1 MDVTAQLQALIL
13 GWRARTWTAPHS
25 CGRQAWG
32 AADERCLTWTGSPG
46 AGVKLALSQARVT
59 LRQPVSRGV
68 GLSAY
73 RGATTFF
80 LEVGSVRTT
89 QLLHMCFH
97 VSSRFATR
105 QLVTACAV
113 ALGAAALVAGT
124 PQYLRAQTTAPAT
137 QEIEGFPRKSNS
149 PEAQQARQAQDAFEQ
164 THRQGLRFYN
174 GGADATCEEA
184 IGRICYWNNNGDVP
198 PPAER
203 SDAKVERTQLIGIL
217 ERAAKASP
225 GDDWVVGMLVRYDIE
240 ADRPDSALRAARG
253 CAGTG
258 WWCSALQGLALHTV
272 SEHVAATA
280 AFQRMLKEMPQ
291 NMRCEWTEIG
301 LWLSSDSATQRAYRA
316 RPCEERMKSDLKLF
330 RLAQPL
336 WSVPTNDLYNELLAR
351 HAMSTVHGLGRIPY
365 DIGWGADLLES
376 QVRYGWPV
384 NWSVQNGGVGD
395 PRPPSVIGHEPTPSY
410 DFLANTSALAN
421 PFTATAA
428 DWPLNRRKARTRYA
442 PRYASGFG
450 VPPYQFARFRR
461 GDSTVVAGAYRLI
474 RELEMGRGPY
484 NAALVLDALDDK
496 MPMIMRR
503 DNAAANGAI
512 LTKIGATPFL
522 ASLEIV
528 APNGRR
534 AARVREAVQPLAATR
549 KVSDILLTTRGDPS
563 GQPSLE
569 SAASMAFGGADI
581 DGGTTIG
588 LYWENYLDVSP
599 ATPAQTS
606 IRATRVGASFMQRL
620 SSTLRLSKAVQPVS
634 QRISDPGRPDG
645 LPGRSIS
652 LSWPQVPDGDYLLT
666 LMVQNASGKDSTST
680 LIRVRDRK

>member
-1 MDVTAQLQALIL
+1 VRTSQLFQKSARLTAIRFSTL
-13 GWRARTWTAPHS
+13 
-25 CGRQAWG
+25 
-32 AADERCLTWTGSPG
+32 CL
-46 AGVKLALSQARVT
+46 AALSATALFVGNA
-59 LRQPVSRGV
+59 QP
-68 GLSAY
+68 
-73 RGATTFF
+73 
-80 LEVGSVRTT
+80 
-89 QLLHMCFH
+89 
-97 VSSRFATR
+97 
-105 QLVTACAV
+105 
-113 ALGAAALVAGT
+113 
-124 PQYLRAQTTAPAT
+124 LRAQSLTPPS
-137 QEIEGFPRKSNS
+137 QEIEGFPKKSNAVES
-149 PEAQQARQAQDAFEQ
+149 QQARQAQDAFEQ

-217 ERAAKASP
+217 ERAAKVAPS
-225 GDDWVVGMLVRYDIE
+225 DDWVMGMLVRYDIE
-240 ADRPDSALRAARG
+240 ADRPDSALKVARA
-253 CAGTG
+253 CAGTD
-258 WWCSALQGLALHTV
+258 WWCAALQGLALHTV
-272 SEHVAATA
+272 NEHVAATA
-280 AFQRMLKEMPQ
+280 AFQRMLKEMPP
-291 NMRCEWTEIG
+291 NLRCQWTEIG

-316 RPCEERMKSDLKLF
+316 RPCEERMKGDLKLF

-336 WSVPTNDLYNELLAR
+336 WSVPSNDLYNELLAR
-351 HAMSTVHGLGRIPY
+351 HAMSTVHSLGRIPY
-365 DIGWGADLLES
+365 DIGWGGDLLES

-384 NWSVQNGGVGD
+384 NWSVQNGGVAD

-410 DFLANTSALAN
+410 DFLANTSVLAN
-421 PFTATAA
+421 PFTATAE
-428 DWPLNRRKARTRYA
+428 DWPLNRKKARMRYA

-450 VPPYQFARFRR
+450 IPPYQFARFRR

-484 NAALVLDALDDK
+484 NAALVLDALDGK
-496 MPMIMRR
+496 EPMLMRR
-503 DNAAANGAI
+503 DNAAASGAI
-512 LTKIGATPFL
+512 LAKIGPTPFL

-563 GQPSLE
+563 ATPSLE
-569 SAASMAFGGADI
+569 TAVSMAFGGADI

-599 ATPAQTS
+599 AQPAQTL

-620 SSTLRLSKAVQPVS
+620 SSTLKLSKAVQPVS

-645 LPGRSIS
+645 MPGRSIS

-666 LMVQNASGKDSTST
+666 LVLQNASGKDSTST
-680 LIRVRDRK
+680 LVRVRDRK